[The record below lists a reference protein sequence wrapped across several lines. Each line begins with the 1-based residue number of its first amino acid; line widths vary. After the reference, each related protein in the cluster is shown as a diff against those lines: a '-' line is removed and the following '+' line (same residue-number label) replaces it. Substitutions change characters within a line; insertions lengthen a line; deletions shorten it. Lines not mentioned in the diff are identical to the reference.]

1 MANEEKKLD
10 ATIGGLCAMVQTARF
25 ALNECHSIALALAV
39 DGVDLGQSEVTKAAR
54 DKLEEIIPMLL
65 KLPREATLHMRW
77 KQAALPK
84 DSMQ

>member
-1 MANEEKKLD
+1 MIDDRKNQ

-25 ALNECHSIALALAV
+25 ALRECHSLALCLAI
-39 DGVDLGQSEVTKAAR
+39 DGVDLGQSEVTKAAS
-54 DKLEEIIPMLL
+54 DKLEEIIPLLL

-77 KQAALPK
+77 KQGAVPK